1 MYKAKKKKKV
11 TKSIYSVAFR
21 FWQNKAEYFCMI
33 SAPVEVVKYRLK
45 EVFDR
50 AFVNKKELPKSNP
63 FLVLNENISYTISKV
78 KETVND

>member
-11 TKSIYSVAFR
+11 TKSTYSISFR
-21 FWQNKAEYFCMI
+21 FWQNSIEYFCMI
-33 SAPVEVVKYRLK
+33 SAPVEVEKYRLK
-45 EVFDR
+45 EIFDR

-63 FLVLNENISYTISKV
+63 FLTLNQNVSYTISKV